1 MPKRKKTLSQA
12 SDVIRPMDE
21 IPDESEI
28 FLWLRVSGRTQK
40 KRKNH
45 ADAEKSLRQ
54 EIETRLANR
63 RCRIVEVFRHTG
75 SGIGQSE
82 KFCAVIKKALAQG
95 AVLLAESTDR
105 YVRHPDYHSKER
117 PNLQAGPEELRAL
130 SAAAGG
136 VSLFTLLDPDASPAE
151 VRSYQR
157 RRRQC
162 YKNIIGC
169 VNCLRG

>member
-45 ADAEKSLRQ
+45 ADAEKSLRR

-82 KFCAVIKKALAQG
+82 KFCAVIKKALAQ
-95 AVLLAESTDR
+95 
-105 YVRHPDYHSKER
+105 
-117 PNLQAGPEELRAL
+117 
-130 SAAAGG
+130 
-136 VSLFTLLDPDASPAE
+136 
-151 VRSYQR
+151 
-157 RRRQC
+157 
-162 YKNIIGC
+162 
-169 VNCLRG
+169 